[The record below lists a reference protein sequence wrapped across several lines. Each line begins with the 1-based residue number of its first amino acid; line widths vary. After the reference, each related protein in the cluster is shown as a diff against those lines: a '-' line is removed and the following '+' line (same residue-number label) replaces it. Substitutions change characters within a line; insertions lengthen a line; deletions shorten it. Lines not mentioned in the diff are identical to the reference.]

1 MDRDEYVQKLKTQID
16 KWNAEAG
23 HWEAQMQA
31 AQGKLREEYAKQLE
45 QVKSRREEM
54 LTQMKLL
61 QNASVDA
68 WTDLMRGSDQAW
80 KSMQEAFE
88 RARSHFGKK

>member
-23 HWEAQMQA
+23 HWEAQMKA

-54 LTQMKLL
+54 LNQMKLL
-61 QNASVDA
+61 QNASADA

-88 RARSHFGKK
+88 RARSHFEKK